1 MIPATHMN
9 LPPRST
15 PPDKAPR
22 PLLDAFDDLD
32 ARTPRRLR
40 RLGFFAIAII
50 LAAWLI
56 GAKADEPRAGRTPRS
71 QPTDIGPR

>member
-1 MIPATHMN
+1 MNTATRMP

-15 PPDKAPR
+15 PPDKPPR
-22 PLLDAFDDLD
+22 PPLGAFDDLD

-56 GAKADEPRAGRTPRS
+56 GSKADKPRAGRTPRS
-71 QPTDIGPR
+71 QPTDMGPR